1 MQHIKGF
8 KMIRSSSL
16 AKELGL
22 SKNKVIELANEGL
35 IPSIQLPSGHF
46 RFDLDEV
53 IAALRPVKS
62 GVK

>member
-1 MQHIKGF
+1 ML
-8 KMIRSSSL
+8 RSSCL

-22 SKNKVIELANEGL
+22 SKNKIVDLANKGL

-53 IAALRPVKS
+53 IAALRPAKS
-62 GVK
+62 EGE

>member
-1 MQHIKGF
+1 ML
-8 KMIRSSSL
+8 RSSCL

-22 SKNKVIELANEGL
+22 SKNKIIDLANEGL